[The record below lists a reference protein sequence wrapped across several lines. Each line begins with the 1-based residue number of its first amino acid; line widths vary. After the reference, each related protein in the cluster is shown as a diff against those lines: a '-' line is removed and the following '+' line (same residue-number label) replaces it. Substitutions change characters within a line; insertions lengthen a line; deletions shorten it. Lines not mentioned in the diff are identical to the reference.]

1 MERHPQHSKV
11 KRKKSQFSKYE
22 ITKTTDIGMRLLRKK
37 PGRLYTVINT
47 SRYGWTSRIAWG
59 CYFSLF
65 DQLYFLLFF
74 LEATGIS
81 FVI

>member
-47 SRYGWTSRIAWG
+47 SRYGWTVGLLGVVIFSFLIS
-59 CYFSLF
+59 CIFYF
-65 DQLYFLLFF
+65 FF
-74 LEATGIS
+74 
-81 FVI
+81 

>member
-37 PGRLYTVINT
+37 PGRLYTEINT
-47 SRYGWTSRIAWG
+47 SRYGWTVGLHGVVIFSFLIS
-59 CYFSLF
+59 CIFYF
-65 DQLYFLLFF
+65 FF
-74 LEATGIS
+74 
-81 FVI
+81 

>member
-59 CYFSLF
+59 CYFSPF
-65 DQLYFLLFF
+65 FFFMIIISIPFFF
-74 LEATGIS
+74 LNFT
-81 FVI
+81 